1 MASEERQEQQGH
13 WQFRAVTPACD
24 LQVCQLDVVVEDIS
38 LEVCNLIALQVTA
51 KVAGCWAGTGTDD
64 ERP

>member
-1 MASEERQEQQGH
+1 M
-13 WQFRAVTPACD
+13 TPACD

-51 KVAGCWAGTGTDD
+51 KVAGCRQELALDD